1 MRLPLF
7 SNSAHSC
14 YRDHLP
20 RAISS
25 ITILCL
31 AIGILQPIASGQE
44 KQPADVGRF
53 LTLRLNQD
61 FSLRMFI
68 TSSTSARSVSQP
80 VTQHLRKKIEAVLPE
95 LYETCELDQNQINK
109 QNYASDATVR
119 SIERAIKNWEKQ
131 YGSESVAPREAGQA
145 HAELIDLNRRI
156 ENCLWDPKGL
166 FQMILQGQLT
176 SKQKKAYQN
185 FLKKRNDKLPQFLR
199 AISRSAVLRK
209 EKSEAIATIL
219 KKRMGELAERTL
231 SECANVFLEVV
242 ESDEL
247 ADLLDER
254 ELAASKRISNY
265 FIENAK

>member
-7 SNSAHSC
+7 SDHPPNC
-14 YRDHLP
+14 CRDHLTV
-20 RAISS
+20 AISS

-31 AIGILQPIASGQE
+31 AFGVFQSTAYCQE
-44 KQPADVGRF
+44 KQAADVGRV

-61 FSLRMFI
+61 FSVRMVI
-68 TSSTSARSVSQP
+68 TSSTSARSVSKP
-80 VTQHLRKKIEAVLPE
+80 VAQHLRKEIAAILPE
-95 LYETCELDQNQINK
+95 LYKTCKLDQAQIDK

-119 SIERAIKNWEKQ
+119 SIERAVKNWEKR
-131 YGSESVAPREAGQA
+131 YGSESVATTEVGQA
-145 HAELIDLNRRI
+145 RAELIDLNRRM

-176 SKQKKAYQN
+176 PKQKKAYQD
-185 FLKKRNDKLPQFLR
+185 FLTKRNDKLPQFVR
-199 AISRSAVLRK
+199 AISRSAVLRQK
-209 EKSEAIATIL
+209 QSETIATLL
-219 KKRMGELAERTL
+219 KKRMGELDERSL
-231 SECANVFLEVV
+231 SECANVFLEMV

>member
-1 MRLPLF
+1 MRLPRF
-7 SNSAHSC
+7 SNHPPNC
-14 YRDHLP
+14 CRDHLTG
-20 RAISS
+20 ASSS
-25 ITILCL
+25 ITLLCL
-31 AIGILQPIASGQE
+31 ALGIFQPIAYCQE
-44 KQPADVGRF
+44 KQAADVGRV

-61 FSLRMFI
+61 FSVRMVI
-68 TSSTSARSVSQP
+68 TSSNSARSVSKP
-80 VTQHLRKKIEAVLPE
+80 VARHLRKKIEAVLPE
-95 LYETCELDQNQINK
+95 LYKTCKLDQAQIDK

-131 YGSESVAPREAGQA
+131 YGSESVAATEVGRAQ
-145 HAELIDLNRRI
+145 AELIDLNRRM
-156 ENCLWDPKGL
+156 ENCLWDSKGL

-176 SKQKKAYQN
+176 AKQKKAYEN
-185 FLKKRNDKLPQFLR
+185 FLKQRNDKLPQFVR
-199 AISRSAVLRK
+199 AISRSAVLGQ
-209 EKSEAIATIL
+209 EQSEEIATIL

-231 SECANVFLEVV
+231 SECANVYLEMI